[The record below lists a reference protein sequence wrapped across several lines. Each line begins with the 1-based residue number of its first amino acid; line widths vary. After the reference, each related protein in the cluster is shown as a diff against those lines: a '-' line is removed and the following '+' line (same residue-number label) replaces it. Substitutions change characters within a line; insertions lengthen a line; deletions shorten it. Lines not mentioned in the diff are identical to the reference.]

1 MLIREI
7 SFSGVKLSQD
17 ITIKPASKES
27 SHLHLPSSSP
37 KQAPCL
43 KLNSRQLHYQYYH
56 VFFPTLSCLSLS
68 FYIFRILGSYLF
80 LFIRQIII
88 IKVLSIK
95 GSSRWRNFWIV
106 VWAVAILLFWPMLLN
121 KRWESR
127 NSSAVVW
134 HPQKQNS
141 SPKRAL

>member
-1 MLIREI
+1 MSNCLKTLLLNQQAKKAHTCTYP
-7 SFSGVKLSQD
+7 VLLLNKP
-17 ITIKPASKES
+17 PASS
-27 SHLHLPSSSP
+27 LTLGS
-37 KQAPCL
+37 CII
-43 KLNSRQLHYQYYH
+43 NTT
-56 VFFPTLSCLSLS
+56 VFFSLLSCLSLS

>member
-1 MLIREI
+1 MSNCLKTLLLNKQAKKAHTCTYP
-7 SFSGVKLSQD
+7 VLLPNKP
-17 ITIKPASKES
+17 PASS
-27 SHLHLPSSSP
+27 LTLGS
-37 KQAPCL
+37 CII
-43 KLNSRQLHYQYYH
+43 NTT
-56 VFFPTLSCLSLS
+56 VFFFLLSAAFPFP

-106 VWAVAILLFWPMLLN
+106 VWAVAILLFRPMLLN
-121 KRWESR
+121 KRWESC